1 MALTAQN
8 DEYGARSS
16 LLCAFCHFHIALFLG
31 NPKFHE
37 HSVVTLCAHRSKLVL
52 NSVSIAS
59 CYKYMDALCK
69 RVSVSVKVCLSYLFV
84 ISEELTGN
92 RHYLHIALPCS
103 DNVHTSEGRSV
114 KTISYFKES
123 F

>member
-1 MALTAQN
+1 MKT
-8 DEYGARSS
+8 
-16 LLCAFCHFHIALFLG
+16 CVC
-31 NPKFHE
+31 
-37 HSVVTLCAHRSKLVL
+37 VC
-52 NSVSIAS
+52 
-59 CYKYMDALCK
+59 
-69 RVSVSVKVCLSYLFV
+69 VSVKVCLRYLFI

-114 KTISYFKES
+114 TIISYFKQS